1 MILRPPRSTL
11 FPYTTLFRS
20 LIRVVRGVSTPWLRV
35 PRMSQWELARLR
47 VIATSCARPRVRTL
61 AVFLLH
67 YGPVDCGLRRGCSW
81 RGCAFVVYTVA
92 GDRGGDVCV
101 GGSPA
106 VLLAACCRVIRGG
119 AVWVLD
125 SSFCCSY
132 VVAWLLW
139 GLGCSCL
146 IVVFIVVIPRE
157 LCCCCVIISTS
168 PVYRSVSGCAGDYV
182 VDKLRVFV
190 GSFARCWLRRLL
202 SFSGRRSE
210 MCCCLRRLLAK
221 SA

>member
-1 MILRPPRSTL
+1 MRLSAMHVFGCEL
-11 FPYTTLFRS
+11 L
-20 LIRVVRGVSTPWLRV
+20 LWRV
-35 PRMSQWELARLR
+35 PCASWSCGLGLAMRMRLARL
-47 VIATSCARPRVRTL
+47 
-61 AVFLLH
+61 
-67 YGPVDCGLRRGCSW
+67 G
-81 RGCAFVVYTVA
+81 AFVVYTVA

-157 LCCCCVIISTS
+157 LCCCCVFISTS

-190 GSFARCWLRRLL
+190 GSFARCWLRRLRNC
-202 SFSGRRSE
+202 SDRCSE
-210 MCCCLRRLLAK
+210 MCRCLRRLQTTGCVVDG
-221 SA
+221 